1 MKKCS
6 KCNEYK
12 SIELFHKD
20 KNSKDGYK
28 TWCKDCRKLE
38 TKKYREKHK
47 EKVLEAKKQWYIQ
60 TKLKAEERNKKALE
74 SINKECTKCKK
85 NKHIKEFRQR
95 ANGGFYSIC
104 KVCENKINKE

>member
-12 SIELFHKD
+12 SVELFHKD

-28 TWCKDCRKLE
+28 TWCKDCRRLE

-60 TKLKAEERNKKALE
+60 TKLKAEERNKKLLNLL
-74 SINKECTKCKK
+74 IRNVLNVK
-85 NKHIKEFRQR
+85 
-95 ANGGFYSIC
+95 
-104 KVCENKINKE
+104 KINI